1 MGTRGERQDMG
12 TQDWHFSPLP
22 KGTSRAI
29 HHPKAEGGWAL
40 WRASRGRVWGRK
52 ASRAAM
58 VDPGTRAGMAGQ
70 GTRVDIAGRR
80 TRAAMVDPG
89 TREAMAGQGTGAAI
103 ASPPPR
109 TWPQPLPRPLRL
121 EPFYPQRKIL
131 GGSWGWFGLALGRRG
146 HLGALWRCGHLR
158 TVPRSGL
165 WRERRHSKL
174 I

>member
-1 MGTRGERQDMG
+1 MGTKCERKDMG

-29 HHPKAEGGWAL
+29 HHPKAEGGWA
-40 WRASRGRVWGRK
+40 
-52 ASRAAM
+52 M

-70 GTRVDIAGRR
+70 GTRATV
-80 TRAAMVDPG
+80 
-89 TREAMAGQGTGAAI
+89 

-121 EPFYPQRKIL
+121 EPFYPQKKFL

-165 WRERRHSKL
+165 WRALWRRRHSKL
-174 I
+174 ILKKLNSKIWSKFIDANW